1 MPNIPRHKVFVSFH
15 NKDKKYKDNLVKMMN
30 HHFVDRSVG
39 DGDIDT
45 SRKTQT
51 VRQIIRDDFIQD
63 ATVTVVL
70 IGKCTWQRKHVDW
83 EIAGS
88 LRQTKA
94 NDRCGLLGI
103 ILPTHPNF
111 NSKKINEKLLPPR
124 LVDNLSGK
132 NPFAYVIKWHKDP
145 HFIRQHIHIAF
156 KRKDGHPPTNNRTH
170 YGQNR
175 GGNCL
180 EGWKD

>member
-1 MPNIPRHKVFVSFH
+1 MPSIPRHKVFVSFH
-15 NKDKKYKDNLVKMMN
+15 NRDKKYKDAFVKMMN

-45 SRKTQT
+45 SRKTQA

-88 LRQTKA
+88 LRQTEA
-94 NDRCGLLGI
+94 NSRCGLLGV
-103 ILPTHPNF
+103 ILPTHSNF
-111 NSKKINEKLLPPR
+111 DSKKINKKLLPPR
-124 LVDNLSGK
+124 LADNLLGK
-132 NPFAYVIKWHKDP
+132 NPFALVIKWRKDP
-145 HFIRQHIHIAF
+145 RFIRQHIHKAF
-156 KRKDGHPPTNNRTH
+156 YRKDGHPPTNKRTH
-170 YGQNR
+170 FGQNR